1 MKKTRQDVVE
11 TLNSLLVDLQANP
24 DGWEN
29 PTLERY
35 LEAMAAWL
43 DSARLRQTDEV
54 SWELLCDLFEAGR
67 VYE

>member
-1 MKKTRQDVVE
+1 MKTRQDVVN
-11 TLNSLLVDLQANP
+11 TLNDLLADLNANP

-43 DSARLRQTDEV
+43 DSARLRQTGDA
-54 SWELLCDLFEAGR
+54 SWDLLCDLLEAGKI
-67 VYE
+67 YE